1 MEAAIADFAAAGVG
15 SVWLSSLAGDG
26 VAGSGSSGGGTA
38 ALALLRFRTIA
49 GPAIA
54 TAFRFFAGRL

>member
-1 MEAAIADFAAAGVG
+1 MEVAIADFAAGGAG

-26 VAGSGSSGGGTA
+26 VAGLGSSGGGTA
-38 ALALLRFRTIA
+38 ASALPRFRTTA

-54 TAFRFFAGRL
+54 TAYRFFGGRL